1 MNYRVQP
8 VDLQRFSAGVER
20 LPKSGSVVRCP
31 LARSTARRSGTT
43 ANGPAA
49 NSTEDPDRQV
59 TAADP
64 ERKFTHDEW
73 MTAMQ
78 RLQPFAV
85 VVSCP
90 GFCPAAVV
98 RVPERYKEVADLS
111 ERANHARPIH
121 TNKRRVMAAT
131 VRSSYAPPVAT
142 CMPKAIKT
150 SPVVAAIVKESGA
163 DQESPRHN
171 PIAATTYAKP
181 ARKLNQ
187 STKFT

>member
-1 MNYRVQP
+1 MCEKVEP
-8 VDLQRFSAGVER
+8 ASSAT
-20 LPKSGSVVRCP
+20 SG
-31 LARSTARRSGTT
+31 ARATCCSRICEPSRDIPALLIVNRRS
-43 ANGPAA
+43 
-49 NSTEDPDRQV
+49 
-59 TAADP
+59 P
-64 ERKFTHDEW
+64 ERGR
-73 MTAMQ
+73 MTGSSLDPTPKIWRVATQ

>member
-78 RLQPFAV
+78 RMLALAEWALASGCSPVAV
-85 VVSCP
+85 
-90 GFCPAAVV
+90 AKH
-98 RVPERYKEVADLS
+98 PEKTQTLGRSAPCDITLPCNMARKRS
-111 ERANHARPIH
+111 HGARPGLFSASGVWPPSKPSAQID
-121 TNKRRVMAAT
+121 RCG
-131 VRSSYAPPVAT
+131 APLHRDPQDFSKQDIFGRAVH
-142 CMPKAIKT
+142 C
-150 SPVVAAIVKESGA
+150 
-163 DQESPRHN
+163 Q
-171 PIAATTYAKP
+171 
-181 ARKLNQ
+181 
-187 STKFT
+187 